1 MMISIV
7 SVSVTVS
14 ILLVALAF
22 TPATMGNNGLP
33 EASTTILEKAWK
45 DAKILSLENTSLK
58 MDYGLYR
65 GVSVL
70 RSISECKCK
79 CRFDPSHYGFDD
91 TNIHTNTNTN
101 IHTNTNTNTLALDD
115 DEKEKQAS
123 LYRAAAILFLLEG
136 NLGASHEVL
145 LGVTLT
151 LPEIEIA
158 EHAATHPGQTPWAQ
172 NHPSSFTDIS
182 DWIHSIL
189 HRLEGTNVGEG
200 NHTGYHN
207 ARYWALGGPKLL
219 QEPAKHPLR
228 EVLAIRGQILAP
240 LCVARGLILKQK
252 QQTTTTT
259 IKSKIKSSSACGKTT
274 AKPIWDDL
282 AFIDL
287 CQLRHE
293 GKLTEK
299 ECAEVVKLQQLEI
312 CALLHNELCL
322 AHGLDPSIE
331 RTKD

>member
-1 MMISIV
+1 MISIV
-7 SVSVTVS
+7 SVS
-14 ILLVALAF
+14 ILTLAF

-33 EASTTILEKAWK
+33 EASTAILDKAWK
-45 DAKILSLENTSLK
+45 DAEILSQSTSLK
-58 MDYGLYR
+58 MNYGLYR

-70 RSISECKCK
+70 RSFSNGDEK
-79 CRFDPSHYGFDD
+79 RFDPSHYGLED
-91 TNIHTNTNTN
+91 I
-101 IHTNTNTNTLALDD
+101 LALDD
-115 DEKEKQAS
+115 AKQAS

-145 LGVTLT
+145 LGVTL
-151 LPEIEIA
+151 PEIESA
-158 EHAATHPGQTPWAQ
+158 EYAATHPGQTSWAKD
-172 NHPSSFTDIS
+172 HPSSFTDTS
-182 DWIHSIL
+182 DWIHSML
-189 HRLEGTNVGEG
+189 HRLEGPNLGEG

-207 ARYWALGGPKLL
+207 ARYWALGGPKSLR
-219 QEPAKHPLR
+219 EPADHPLR
-228 EVLAIRGQILAP
+228 EVLAIRGPMLAP
-240 LCVARGLILKQK
+240 SCVARGLLKQNTNSDK
-252 QQTTTTT
+252 RER
-259 IKSKIKSSSACGKTT
+259 
-274 AKPIWDDL
+274 IWDDL

-287 CQLRHE
+287 CRLRHE